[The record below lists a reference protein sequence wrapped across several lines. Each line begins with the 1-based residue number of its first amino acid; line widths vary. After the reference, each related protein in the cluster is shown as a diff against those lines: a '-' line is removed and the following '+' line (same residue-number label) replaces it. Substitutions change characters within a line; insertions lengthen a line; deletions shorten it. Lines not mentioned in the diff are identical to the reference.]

1 MDRLEYRCVPEDDGL
16 EVLTLLHRE
25 FSLSTNLLRRLKVT
39 DGGIALDG
47 ERVTVRRTV
56 RAGQVLSILREPDSG
71 KLRRVP
77 AAAGALDVVYEDGD
91 VLILNKPSGLPVH
104 PSPGHFD
111 GETVGNRVVYYLSR
125 TGQNPTFRAINRLD
139 RGTCGLM
146 TCAKN
151 QLAAQRLED
160 QLAAGTLRRRYH
172 AVVEGIGLPQ
182 SGVID
187 LPIGKAEGVGIRRCV
202 REDGQRAVTRY
213 RVLDEQNGRTLL
225 ELELETGRTHQIRCH
240 LSHLG
245 YPICGDFM
253 YGTELE
259 GVEGF
264 ALCSRELWLTQ
275 PTTGEPLHFV
285 LPDPALFSML
295 LGGSL

>member
-1 MDRLEYRCVPEDDGL
+1 MDRLDYLCVPEDDGL
-16 EVLTLLHRE
+16 EVLALLRRE
-25 FSLSTNLLRRLKVT
+25 FHLSTNLLRQLKVT
-39 DGGIALDG
+39 ENGITLDG

-71 KLRRVP
+71 KARRVP
-77 AAAGALDVVYEDGD
+77 AEVGPLDVVYEDED
-91 VLILNKPSGLPVH
+91 LLVVNKPSGLPVH
-104 PSPGHFD
+104 PSPGHYD
-111 GETVGNRVVYYLSR
+111 GETVGNRVVYYLSQ

-151 QLAAQRLED
+151 KLAAQRLED
-160 QLAAGTLRRRYH
+160 QLAEGTLRRRYH
-172 AVVEGIGLPQ
+172 AVTEGVGLPE

-187 LPIGKAEGVGIRRCV
+187 LPIGKAEGAGIRRCV

-213 RVLDEQNGRTLL
+213 RVLEEKNGRSLL

-245 YPICGDFM
+245 FPICGDFM
-253 YGTELE
+253 YGTELP
-259 GVEGF
+259 GLEGF
-264 ALCSRELWLTQ
+264 ALCSRELWLRQ
-275 PTTGEPLHFV
+275 PGTGAPLHFT
-285 LPDPALFSML
+285 LPDPDSFTML